1 MLLMNSILKEKEFS
15 FGYDVDNI
23 QLVEEYVVRNY
34 PKSQFRMSKGCGDDV
49 MNYLKIYDFKR
60 DLELNELILAC
71 DGEGWFEE

>member
-23 QLVEEYVVRNY
+23 QLVEEYVVNNY
-34 PKSQFRMSKGCGDDV
+34 PKSQFRMSKGYGDDV
-49 MNYLKIYDFKR
+49 MNYLKIYNFKR
-60 DLELNELILAC
+60 DVELLDLIEAC

>member
-1 MLLMNSILKEKEFS
+1 MDQRILQEKEFS

-23 QLVEEYVVRNY
+23 RLVEEYVVDNY
-34 PKSQFRMSKGCGDDV
+34 PKSQFRMSKGYGDDV

-60 DLELNELILAC
+60 DVELLDLISAC

>member
-1 MLLMNSILKEKEFS
+1 MNSVLTEKEFS

-23 QLVEEYVVRNY
+23 QLVEEYVVNNY
-34 PKSQFRMSKGCGDDV
+34 PNSQFRMSKGYGDDV

-60 DLELNELILAC
+60 DVELLDLIEAC

>member
-1 MLLMNSILKEKEFS
+1 MDRRILKEKEFS

-23 QLVEEYVVRNY
+23 RLVEEYVVRNY
-34 PKSQFRMSKGCGDDV
+34 PKNRFRMSRGYGDDV

>member
-1 MLLMNSILKEKEFS
+1 MDRRILQEKEFS

-23 QLVEEYVVRNY
+23 RLVEEYVVNNY
-34 PKSQFRMSKGCGDDV
+34 PKNKFRMSKGCGDDV

-60 DLELNELILAC
+60 DYELNELILAC

>member
-1 MLLMNSILKEKEFS
+1 MDRRILQEKEFS

-23 QLVEEYVVRNY
+23 RLVEEYVVRNY
-34 PKSQFRMSKGCGDDV
+34 PKNRFRMSKGCGDDV

-60 DLELNELILAC
+60 DHELNELILAC